1 MKKNIKQLTSLLLAG
16 VLCFSAAACG
26 KEEPTVD
33 DYGTTDTE
41 IESTNAST
49 GTSTSTD
56 SISISTGDAQSLRD
70 IYGDSVSYQD
80 DFSVG
85 TAEINASAYYEV
97 PDKTYMSVYNMQ
109 KFDDGKKDEQAIVD
123 SLFGDTATK
132 LESIGYTNEYDNMTL
147 LYKYRQIMSAHE
159 IYKNSDDFKW
169 VPYEK
174 EIITPANAE
183 EYYWKDADDIYIHM
197 YEGDYNNTK
206 FVLLLAYDY
215 TANFRYIF
223 FEPKS
228 IKDYFPD
235 YDFETLMVAG
245 SRDSAGT
252 PLEIDNQ
259 CSEDIDTI
267 KENAKSFIDN
277 ELHLNDMFGV
287 TDDGRN
293 YKNSTVDSIID
304 EASSINMIDPF
315 FQDDNHAP
323 GNSVLMFSDCD
334 FLSTLMTRVPGAAI
348 DYKVLSEQRDLL
360 QEFKIENP
368 ASTQDYSEFIYSD
381 SAANLMDVANYT
393 IDGYAV
399 YLEDYNYFD
408 ISNEGGDNTSFA
420 PITYNSGIIKY
431 TSNGL
436 YSVDIRLSNK
446 IIDAV
451 ENVKLLEF
459 DKIKT
464 SFQSAVEENLNL
476 DELGY
481 PNNLNV
487 ISVYLFNV
495 DYYEDKKS
503 DTYVSIPAWQFQ
515 IQSQGNNG
523 GIATVY
529 INAMDGS
536 LIDIKYQTFE

>member
-1 MKKNIKQLTSLLLAG
+1 
-16 VLCFSAAACG
+16 
-26 KEEPTVD
+26 
-33 DYGTTDTE
+33 
-41 IESTNAST
+41 
-49 GTSTSTD
+49 
-56 SISISTGDAQSLRD
+56 
-70 IYGDSVSYQD
+70 
-80 DFSVG
+80 
-85 TAEINASAYYEV
+85 
-97 PDKTYMSVYNMQ
+97 
-109 KFDDGKKDEQAIVD
+109 
-123 SLFGDTATK
+123 
-132 LESIGYTNEYDNMTL
+132 
-147 LYKYRQIMSAHE
+147 
-159 IYKNSDDFKW
+159 
-169 VPYEK
+169 
-174 EIITPANAE
+174 
-183 EYYWKDADDIYIHM
+183 
-197 YEGDYNNTK
+197 
-206 FVLLLAYDY
+206 
-215 TANFRYIF
+215 
-223 FEPKS
+223 
-228 IKDYFPD
+228 
-235 YDFETLMVAG
+235 
-245 SRDSAGT
+245 
-252 PLEIDNQ
+252 
-259 CSEDIDTI
+259 
-267 KENAKSFIDN
+267 
-277 ELHLNDMFGV
+277 MFGV

-368 ASTQDYSEFIYSD
+368 DSTQDYSEFIYSD

-399 YLEDYNYFD
+399 YLESYNYFD
-408 ISNEGGDNTSFA
+408 ISNEGDDNTSFA

-464 SFQSAVEENLNL
+464 SFQSAVEENLDL

-523 GIATVY
+523 GIAMVY

-536 LIDIKYQTFE
+536 LIDIK